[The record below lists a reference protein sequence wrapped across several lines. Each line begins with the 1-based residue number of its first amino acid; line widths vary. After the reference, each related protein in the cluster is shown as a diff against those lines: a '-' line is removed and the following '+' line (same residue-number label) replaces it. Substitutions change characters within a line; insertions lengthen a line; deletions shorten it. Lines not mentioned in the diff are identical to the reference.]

1 MAIEKFVEMGS
12 IDPMYFDGS
21 YYLAPDGDAVQ
32 GVYAVLRQAISETGR
47 VALARIV
54 VGQRERTIG
63 ERSAAGGFIAHT
75 PDEQRTSTMQDQPG
89 VIPAV
94 KEEPRASGVIHDDSD
109 AQRADKAEACCRCL
123 RCQTRPQAG
132 VGWGLIWV
140 QPSNQ
145 TYLATTFIKAYFA
158 EQLIV
163 GGKVAKLERAHADT
177 RDSGNAN
184 LPAAWRTSSR
194 KGRPVYGCQPESGKA
209 FAAMPW
215 GQPVFTGGIAR
226 LCLVNPG
233 WTGCLSRCT
242 AASTALY
249 GEETP
254 PQTDR
259 FPHTNRRFASAV
271 RRKIR

>member
-1 MAIEKFVEMGS
+1 MAIEKFVETGS

-63 ERSAAGGFIAHT
+63 ERSAAGGLIAHT
-75 PDEQRTSTMQDQPG
+75 PDEQRTSTMQDQPE

-140 QPSNQ
+140 QPSDQ

-163 GGKVAKLERAHADT
+163 GGKVAKLESAHVT
-177 RDSGNAN
+177 LGTVEMPICLLHGEPRLERGGLSMVAN
-184 LPAAWRTSSR
+184 PSR
-194 KGRPVYGCQPESGKA
+194 
-209 FAAMPW
+209 
-215 GQPVFTGGIAR
+215 AR
-226 LCLVNPG
+226 LSRPCRGVNL
-233 WTGCLSRCT
+233 CSQ
-242 AASTALY
+242 A
-249 GEETP
+249 E
-254 PQTDR
+254 
-259 FPHTNRRFASAV
+259 
-271 RRKIR
+271 